1 MLKKVLIA
9 AAVAAIPTVS
19 IAADMPYIE
28 EAPATFDDRW
38 AGSYIGVQAGYSS
51 LTAKQTGFYEKTVD
65 GPTYGI
71 FGGHNFVF
79 DDVLVG
85 VELNADLTNDQTR
98 LTSRSTGQTNWS
110 AGAAMRLGYIMGS
123 YLPYLKVGVGLTEM
137 EGTYVPTGQK
147 DTAIHTNLDLGG
159 GFEAMVF
166 DDVSLR
172 LESIYRIS
180 SKEDYTLAGVTGG
193 VDVDGFIT
201 RVGLAYHF

>member
-1 MLKKVLIA
+1 MLKKILIA
-9 AAVAAIPTVS
+9 AAVVTIPTVS

-51 LTAKQTGFYEKTVD
+51 LTAEETGNYKKTVD

-71 FGGHNFVF
+71 FAGHNFVF
-79 DDVLVG
+79 DDILVG

-98 LTSRSTGQTNWS
+98 LTSRSNGQTNWS

-123 YLPYLKVGVGLTEM
+123 YLPYLKAGVGLTEM
-137 EGTYVPTGQK
+137 EGTYLPTGET
-147 DTAIHTNLDLGG
+147 DSAIHTYFDVGG

-166 DDVSLR
+166 EDVSLR
-172 LESIYRIS
+172 LESVYRIS
-180 SKEDYTLAGVTGG
+180 SKEDYTLAGFTGG
-193 VDVDGFIT
+193 VEADGFIT